1 MAERVQQMQLLQ
13 KATTWVME
21 GRAMEEVQGEEGGR
35 REKEREWRGEG
46 GRKRGRVGVRK
57 REREGE
63 AGRGG
68 ERVGGS
74 RSEEG
79 MERGEEGLD
88 GGRRKGI
95 TVEGRKE
102 WEPVTIKSCLL
113 QMREKV
119 RSQLGKRRPL

>member
-35 REKEREWRGEG
+35 
-46 GRKRGRVGVRK
+46 K
-57 REREGE
+57 RERVERGGREEERKGRSEEERERE
-63 AGRGG
+63 AVRGG

-88 GGRRKGI
+88 GGRRA
-95 TVEGRKE
+95 TEE
-102 WEPVTIKSCLL
+102 
-113 QMREKV
+113 RE
-119 RSQLGKRRPL
+119 